1 MDAAGPD
8 LAFVLMVRPGVP
20 TLCSSISRLS
30 FEALSHQKSCRIDS
44 ATWAWPWARNGREP
58 WLECAGTLMPRSGEA
73 LVHKPWGA
81 GLAETVP
88 PKHQGMG
95 RQLNPV
101 QVSGK

>member
-1 MDAAGPD
+1 
-8 LAFVLMVRPGVP
+8 
-20 TLCSSISRLS
+20 
-30 FEALSHQKSCRIDS
+30 
-44 ATWAWPWARNGREP
+44 
-58 WLECAGTLMPRSGEA
+58 MPRSGEA

-95 RQLNPV
+95 GQLNPV